1 MIFDRYRFA
10 ILAYLSLVV
19 VAIGQAIGPV
29 MHETDQAALLSG
41 AWKLAQGSSPIWDAS
56 FYNYDKQYI
65 CYWIL
70 AFLFAV
76 FPKCDPVLIGNI
88 TSFAFYFLPLF
99 YLLFR
104 SATSRYVIIWILPGL
119 FLTPLLWQH
128 SPFLASNFISS
139 GLIFAGLGCWR
150 PGHCVRQFVASLFFG
165 LAVGARA
172 DAVAILPFIILCLL
186 PRRGWKKLIFLKGF
200 FLPLIMGVSFFIF
213 GRILTTP
220 TTDFYCPFFKPKIF
234 FAFTA
239 FGLGFAAFIYCIL
252 IIRLFMIFFRRGFF
266 QRGFFYFLL
275 FLSALPVAIFYSLQ
289 LFSTR
294 HLTLLLTLALVFSFT
309 LRGGLIFKASLNFLP
324 FYAKHFLFFGLFI
337 AFAVAP
343 VFLGLKL
350 PSPSYPSFAFG
361 PGTSFPTADGV
372 LSMGGYLPRLLSNKS
387 LDYHHDHNHPIWTAS
402 KYAAYQPGSDGAI
415 CFLYTP
421 LFRYYE
427 LACVLRGLS
436 YSRDPV
442 NFRSGFYMDSH
453 SLRRV
458 APGDPNQTLA
468 LRLDI
473 LRRCH
478 IFSVPNGGDGD
489 YRMLYID
496 SSGSSPDNNKLACL
510 VSVFAGNDFR
520 FIGRRSVFD
529 LEQFLGLQSVFLSS
543 KPFILYCPDKQPR
556 TIASNFQGGFY
567 IVSISGLESLTM
579 RFLSVSSHSPAL
591 PELYVSS
598 FPYYMDIKKY

>member
-1 MIFDRYRFA
+1 MILDSYRFA
-10 ILAYLSLVV
+10 IFAYLSLVV

-29 MHETDQAALLSG
+29 MHETDQAALLGG
-41 AWKLAQGSSPIWDAS
+41 AWKLAQGASHIWNAD
-56 FYNYDKQYI
+56 FYNYDKQYV

-76 FPKCDPVLIGNI
+76 FPKRDPVLIGNI

-104 SATSRYVIIWILPGL
+104 RATSRFVIICILPGL

-139 GLIFAGLGCWR
+139 GLIFVGLGFWR
-150 PGHCVRQFVASLFFG
+150 PGHCVRQFLASLFFG

-172 DAVAILPFIILCLL
+172 DAIAILPFIVLSLL
-186 PRRGWKKLIFLKGF
+186 PCTNWKKLFFLKWF
-200 FLPLIMGVSFFIF
+200 LLPLVMGVSFFIF

-220 TTDFYCPFFKPKIF
+220 TTDFFPPFFKPKIF
-234 FAFTA
+234 FAFTI
-239 FGLGFAAFIYCIL
+239 FGLGFAAFIYCL
-252 IIRLFMIFFRRGFF
+252 LLIRLFVIFFHRSLFP
-266 QRGFFYFLL
+266 RGFFYFLL
-275 FLSALPVAIFYSLQ
+275 FLSALPIAIFYSLQ

-294 HLTLLLTLALVFSFT
+294 HFTLLLTLALVFSFS
-309 LRGGLIFKASLNFLP
+309 LRGGLIFKTTLNSMSFP
-324 FYAKHFLFFGLFI
+324 AKHFLFFGLFI
-337 AFAVAP
+337 AFAVTP

-350 PSPSYPSFAFG
+350 PSPSYASFAFG

-387 LDYHHDHNHPIWTAS
+387 VNYHHDHNHPIWIAS
-402 KYAAYQPGSDGAI
+402 KYASYQPGPDGAI
-415 CFLYTP
+415 RFLYTP
-421 LFRYYE
+421 VFRYYE
-427 LACVLRGLS
+427 LACVLRSLP
-436 YSRDPV
+436 YTRDLV
-442 NFRSGFYMDSH
+442 GSGSGFYMDSR

-468 LRLDI
+468 LHLDI

-478 IFSVPNGGDGD
+478 IFTVPNGGDGD
-489 YRMLYID
+489 YKMLFID
-496 SSGSSPDNNKLACL
+496 SGVLSPDNTKLACL

-520 FIGRRSVFD
+520 FIGGSSVFD
-529 LEQFLGLQSVFLSS
+529 LEPFLGLQSVLMSS
-543 KPFILYCPDKQPR
+543 KPFVLFCQDKQPR
-556 TIASNFQGGFY
+556 TITSKLQSGFY

-579 RFLSVSSHSPAL
+579 RILSVSSDSPTL